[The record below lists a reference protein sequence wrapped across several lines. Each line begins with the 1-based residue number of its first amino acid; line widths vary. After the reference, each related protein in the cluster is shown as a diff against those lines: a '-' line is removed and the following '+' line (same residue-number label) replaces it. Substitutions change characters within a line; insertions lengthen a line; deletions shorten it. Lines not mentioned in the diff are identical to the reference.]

1 MPSANFTTFGDQ
13 FHFMMMPTGISQADF
28 NWLTNKFGQQ
38 GGNSRI
44 DTEEDVIHEIFPD
57 KVVIGTRF
65 LNCATYELSFE
76 GTTLVVKKSRLDD
89 YQLGDAAHMI
99 ADELDAEDVEE
110 LTLRWNAV
118 LRELKMFDKL
128 QAQGNARELLS
139 QLYLD
144 IFEEDE
150 AEEQINNLPETVP
163 ANVTAIWEEL
173 QVALQQTG
181 NLTDF
186 EWRAL
191 SDEGVFALNEL
202 SPLVRTG
209 AILEAPTPEDYEA
222 MLAAEDFAK
231 ALLDYFN
238 EQLEAFDLKIVAI
251 GPALDEYQSFSCF
264 PMQDFRL
271 ANAVLKMEELCLVCF
286 F

>member
-1 MPSANFTTFGDQ
+1 
-13 FHFMMMPTGISQADF
+13 MPTAISQADF
-28 NWLTNKFGQQ
+28 NWLTTTFGQP
-38 GGNSRI
+38 GGNSHI

-76 GTTLVVKKSRLDD
+76 GEELIVKKSRLDN
-89 YQLGDAAHMI
+89 YKLEETAVMI
-99 ADELDAEDVEE
+99 TDDLLAEDVEE
-110 LTLRWNAV
+110 LTLRWNAMV
-118 LRELKMFDKL
+118 RELKMFDKL
-128 QAQGNARELLS
+128 KAQGNARELLS

-150 AEEQINNLPETVP
+150 AEEQINNLPDNVP
-163 ANVTAIWEEL
+163 ANVIAIWEEL

-186 EWRAL
+186 EWRTL

-202 SPLVRTG
+202 SPLVSAG
-209 AILEAPTPEDYEA
+209 ATLKAPTPEEYEA
-222 MLAAEDFAK
+222 IQSAEDFAK
-231 ALLDYFN
+231 ALLDHFN

-251 GPALDEYQSFSCF
+251 GPALDEYQSFACF

-271 ANAVLKMEELCLVCF
+271 ANALLKMEELCLVCF

>member
-1 MPSANFTTFGDQ
+1 
-13 FHFMMMPTGISQADF
+13 MMMPTGISQADF